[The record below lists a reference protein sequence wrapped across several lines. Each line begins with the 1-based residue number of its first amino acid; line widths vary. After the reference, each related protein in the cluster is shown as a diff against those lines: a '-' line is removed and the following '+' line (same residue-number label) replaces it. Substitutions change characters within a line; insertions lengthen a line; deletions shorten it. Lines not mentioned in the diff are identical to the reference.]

1 MINIYIYTFQ
11 VEIEKCNQGFIRELK
26 KKKFEGRAC
35 PPHPTR
41 SLRLRCSFRKSVSI
55 YPRSAPAQKVDICFA
70 QDDARSVKSV
80 LQGQGPELSIIHL
93 NQ

>member
-1 MINIYIYTFQ
+1 M
-11 VEIEKCNQGFIRELK
+11 K
-26 KKKFEGRAC
+26 KSDGGVC

-41 SLRLRCSFRKSVSI
+41 RLRLRCSFRKSVSI
-55 YPRSAPAQKVDICFA
+55 YPRSAPAQKVGIRVA